1 MKQMNEKPKEKNYRM
16 HVGVMDMEK
25 AYDRI
30 NREDLPQLLRM
41 HKVGGKLLSSIRSKY
56 ANMDGLIKEPQMKR
70 RENGGKILRGRER
83 REWRLSGRFY
93 ANDLLLC
100 D

>member
-1 MKQMNEKPKEKNYRM
+1 MKQMNEKPNEKNYRM

-30 NREDLPQLLRM
+30 NREDLPQVLRM

-70 RENGGKILRGRER
+70 RENGGVLRRKR
-83 REWRLSGRFY
+83 T
-93 ANDLLLC
+93 LC
-100 D
+100 G